1 MTDLEEF
8 FRDLERQYKKEK
20 QDFVW
25 GWEDIKETARSKN
38 LPPGYDMLSDYVC
51 FIAYNL
57 AKNVIHGQ
65 LPDHIHA
72 RMMFEKSD
80 WVRKYVNFLER

>member
-8 FRDLERQYKKEK
+8 FRELERRYRKEK

-25 GWEDIKETARSKN
+25 DWEGLNDISASKN
-38 LPPGYDMLSDYVC
+38 LPPGHDMLSDYVC

-57 AKNVIHGQ
+57 AKNVIHGR
-65 LPDHIHA
+65 LPDPIHA
-72 RMMFEKSD
+72 RMMFYGGD
-80 WVRKYVNFLER
+80 WSRKYAEYISK